1 VSPTRRRDPALSLLW
16 SSLRGHGAQWR
27 RLAAWSTLQ
36 AFPAFLSGR
45 LVAEAV
51 DNGFLA
57 GRTTTGL
64 AWLAA
69 LAASVVL
76 GAWAMRQTY
85 LCVAALVE
93 PLRDDLVTLTVK
105 GSLRRSTAVGASADT
120 AGVARLTQQVE
131 IVRQAYAAVLNGVVG
146 FVVMSISALLG
157 LATLLPAVLVL
168 VVPPVAIGL
177 ALFLCA
183 LGRLAARQRASI
195 LAGERIAQTSTT
207 LAGGLREVMACGAE
221 EQAHATVGEHIDAQ
235 ARATRDVARFTAVRI
250 LAVAIGGML
259 PLILIIAAGPWLMGQ
274 GVTPGVVLGA
284 MTYVIQ
290 GVQPALLTL
299 VRELGATGLW
309 LVVALRRIVEAADV
323 PEPAAEAA
331 AASGPEWPL
340 PQRHGVRL
348 RGVSFAYGP
357 FAEPV
362 IRDLDLVVP
371 EGDHLAVVGPS
382 GVGKSTLAGLIT
394 GVLEPQAGDVRI
406 GAVPVRRFDPRTLA
420 RHRVLIPQEA
430 YVFGGTLRE
439 NLTYLTDEATPAEL
453 ERAVGELG
461 MRTLVARLG
470 GYDAEIDPSTLSAGE
485 RQLIT
490 LARAFLSPARLVV
503 LDEATCHLDPAAEAQ
518 VEHAFARREG
528 TLIVIAH
535 RISSAL
541 RANRIL
547 VLDGTNA
554 LLGTHDDLPEQSALY
569 RDLVGY
575 WHSGA
580 VPVALD

>member
-1 VSPTRRRDPALSLLW
+1 VSPTTHRDPALWLLW
-16 SSLRGHGAQWR
+16 SSLRGRGAQWR
-27 RLAAWSTLQ
+27 RLAAWSTLE
-36 AFPAFLSGR
+36 ALPAFLSGR

-51 DNGFLA
+51 DDGFLA

-69 LAASVVL
+69 LGASVVL
-76 GAWAMRQTY
+76 GAWAMRKTY

-93 PLRDDLVTLTVK
+93 PLRDELVTLTVR

-120 AGVARLTQQVE
+120 AGVARVTQQVE
-131 IVRQAYAAVLNGVVG
+131 VVRQAYAAVLNGVQG
-146 FVVMSISALLG
+146 FVVMAISALVG

-195 LAGERIAQTSTT
+195 LAGERIAQSSST

-221 EQAHATVGEHIDAQ
+221 EQAHAMVGEHIDAQ

-250 LAVAIGGML
+250 LAVAVGGML
-259 PLILIIAAGPWLMGQ
+259 PLILIIAAGPWLMGR
-274 GVTPGVVLGA
+274 GATPGVLLGA

-323 PEPAAEAA
+323 PEATEAD
-331 AASGPEWPL
+331 AASGPKWPV
-340 PQRHGVRL
+340 PQQHGVRL
-348 RGVSFAYGP
+348 SGVGFAYGP

-371 EGDHLAVVGPS
+371 EGDHLAIVGPS

-394 GVLEPQAGDVRI
+394 GVLEPQIGEVRI
-406 GAVPVRRFDPRTLA
+406 GGIPLRRVDPRTLA

-430 YVFGGTLRE
+430 YVFGGTTSE

-453 ERAVGELG
+453 DHAVGELG
-461 MRTLVARLG
+461 MRDLIQRLG
-470 GYDAEIDPSTLSAGE
+470 GYDAEIDPSALSAGE

-490 LARAFLSPARLVV
+490 LARAYLSPARLFV
-503 LDEATCHLDPAAEAQ
+503 LDEATCHLDPLAEAR
-518 VEHAFARREG
+518 VEHAFAGREG

-541 RANRIL
+541 RAKRVL
-547 VLDGTNA
+547 VLDGSEV
-554 LLGTHDDLPEQSALY
+554 LLGTHDDLLSRSALY
-569 RDLVGY
+569 RDLVGH
-575 WHSGA
+575 WDPGA
-580 VPVALD
+580 LEVTA